1 MFESRIQELRI
12 ERGINMKQAAQ
23 ALHIPYTTY
32 VGYEKGERE
41 PDSTML
47 IRLADFYNSSI
58 DYLLMRSDM
67 RIDEEVLDKVN
78 EIDSELL
85 QQTGNIHEALL
96 AEKKEELI
104 KKYHTLDEYGKKAVD
119 SILDIEYSRCI
130 SATSEQEEEQVEPT
144 IEIRHSFYKVSAG
157 RGVELDEGDN
167 WETISIPD
175 TPDSRKADFALT
187 IQGNSMEPVYQNGDI
202 VLVKEQP
209 AVELGQIGIYV
220 INGTGYIKKYGG
232 DRLISLNAE
241 YDDIVFSD
249 YDNIRCAGKVI
260 GRV

>member
-23 ALHIPYTTY
+23 ALNIPYTTY
-32 VGYEKGERE
+32 VGYEKGDRE

-58 DYLLMRSDM
+58 DYLLMRSNI

-78 EIDSELL
+78 EIDNELL
-85 QQTGNIHEALL
+85 QQTGNIYEALL

-104 KKYHTLDEYGKKAVD
+104 KKYRTLDEYGKKAVD
-119 SILDIEYSRCI
+119 SILDIEYERCTTV
-130 SATSEQEEEQVEPT
+130 ANEQEESG
-144 IEIRHSFYKVSAG
+144 IEIRHSYYKVSAG
-157 RGVELDEGDN
+157 TGFDLDDDDN
-167 WETISIPD
+167 WEILSIPD
-175 TPDSRKADFALT
+175 TPEARKADFALT
-187 IQGNSMEPVYQNGDI
+187 IKGDSMEPVYRDKDI

-209 AVELGQIGIYV
+209 AVDIGEIGIFI

-232 DRLISLNAE
+232 ERLISLNAE
-241 YDDIVFSD
+241 YEDITFSEND
-249 YDNIRCAGKVI
+249 SIRCAGKVI